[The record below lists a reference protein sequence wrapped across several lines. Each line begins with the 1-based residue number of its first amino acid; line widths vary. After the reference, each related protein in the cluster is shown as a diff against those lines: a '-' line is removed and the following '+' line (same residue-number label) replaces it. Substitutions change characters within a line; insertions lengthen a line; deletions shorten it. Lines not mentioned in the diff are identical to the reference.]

1 MSLLAIG
8 LAAALAGGIL
18 LIAFGMA
25 MAVSPR
31 QTDLLE
37 ARLAQFAEAGR
48 APATLTEVEM
58 SLPLF
63 DRVMR
68 PFLDKIGNRL
78 NRNAGQ
84 GSTDALQE
92 KLNLAGRP
100 WGLNASGF
108 LALRLLS
115 MLLFTAIGLAL
126 SLLGALAMPVFAV
139 VPAGGLILGY
149 LAPQMVV
156 ARRIKKRQKE
166 ILMALPS
173 ALDLLTISVEAGLS
187 FDAALTRVVD
197 KYNNEFSREL
207 TIMLNEVRLGRPR
220 LEALDD
226 VGRRCKVEELSN
238 FIQAIIQ
245 SEQLG
250 VGVANVLRIQSEE
263 IRRKRRQRAEE
274 QGQKAPLKMLF
285 PMVGCIFPTLFIV
298 LLGPAVIEV
307 AHQFGSGGGG

>member
-8 LAAALAGGIL
+8 LAVAVAGGIM
-18 LIAFGMA
+18 LIAFGLA
-25 MAVSPR
+25 MSVSPR
-31 QTDLLE
+31 QGDLLE

-48 APATLTEVEM
+48 APATLAEVEM
-58 SLPLF
+58 SLPFF
-63 DRVMR
+63 DRVVR
-68 PFLDKIGNRL
+68 PFLDKVGHRL
-78 NRNAGQ
+78 NRNQGAG
-84 GSTDALQE
+84 GTDALQE

-100 WGLNASGF
+100 WGLTASGF
-108 LALRLLS
+108 LALRLIC
-115 MLLFTAIGLAL
+115 MLLFTSIGLAL
-126 SLLGALAMPVFAV
+126 AIFAALTMPLLAV

-149 LAPQMVV
+149 LGPQMVV
-156 ARRIKKRQKE
+156 ARRIKKRQKS
-166 ILMALPS
+166 ILLALPS

-197 KYNNEFSREL
+197 KYDNEFSREL

-307 AHQFGSGGGG
+307 AHQFSAKP

>member
-1 MSLLAIG
+1 VSLLAIG
-8 LAAALAGGIL
+8 LAAAVGGGIL
-18 LIAFGMA
+18 LIAFGLA
-25 MAVSPR
+25 MSVSPR
-31 QTDLLE
+31 QGDLLE
-37 ARLAQFAEAGR
+37 ARIAQFAEAGR
-48 APATLTEVEM
+48 APATLAEVEM

-63 DRVMR
+63 DRVVR

-78 NRNAGQ
+78 NRNAAQ
-84 GSTDALQE
+84 GGTDALQE

-108 LALRLLS
+108 LALRLLL
-115 MLLFTAIGLAL
+115 MMLFTAIGFALAL
-126 SLLGALAMPVFAV
+126 FGALTMPLFAA

-166 ILMALPS
+166 ILLALPS

-187 FDAALTRVVD
+187 FDAALTRVVE
-197 KYNNEFSREL
+197 KYNNAFSREL
-207 TIMLNEVRLGRPR
+207 SIMLNEVRLGRPR

-307 AHQFGSGGGG
+307 AHQFGSGG

>member
-8 LAAALAGGIL
+8 LAAALGGGIL
-18 LIAFGMA
+18 LIAFGLA
-25 MAVSPR
+25 MSVSPR
-31 QTDLLE
+31 QGDLLE

-48 APATLTEVEM
+48 APATLAEVEM

-63 DRVMR
+63 DRVVR

-115 MLLFTAIGLAL
+115 MLLCVAVGFALAL
-126 SLLGALAMPVFAV
+126 FGALAMPLFAV
-139 VPAGGLILGY
+139 VPVGGLILGY

-166 ILMALPS
+166 ILLALPS

-307 AHQFGSGGGG
+307 AHQFGAGG

>member
-1 MSLLAIG
+1 MSPLAIG
-8 LAAALAGGIL
+8 LAVAVAAGIL
-18 LIAFGMA
+18 LIFVGLA

-48 APATLTEVEM
+48 APATLAEVEM

-63 DRVMR
+63 DRVFR
-68 PFLDKIGNRL
+68 PFLDKVGHRL
-78 NRNAGQ
+78 NRNAGA

-100 WGLNASGF
+100 WGLTASGF
-108 LALRLLS
+108 LALRLLC
-115 MLLFTAIGLAL
+115 MLMFTAIGLAL
-126 SLLGALAMPVFAV
+126 ALFGALTMPLLVV

-149 LAPQMVV
+149 LGPQMVV

-166 ILMALPS
+166 ILLALPS

-187 FDAALTRVVD
+187 FDSALTRVVE
-197 KYNNEFSREL
+197 KYNNAFSREL
-207 TIMLNEVRLGRPR
+207 SIMLNEVRLGRPR

-307 AHQFGSGGGG
+307 AHQFGSGG

>member
-1 MSLLAIG
+1 VSLLAIG
-8 LAAALAGGIL
+8 LAAALGGGIL
-18 LIAFGMA
+18 LIAFGLA
-25 MAVSPR
+25 MSVSPR
-31 QTDLLE
+31 QGDLLE

-48 APATLTEVEM
+48 APATLAEVEM

-63 DRVMR
+63 DRVVR
-68 PFLDKIGNRL
+68 PFLDKVGNRL
-78 NRNAGQ
+78 NKNASQ
-84 GSTDALQE
+84 GGTDALQE

-115 MLLFTAIGLAL
+115 MLIFTAIGLAL
-126 SLLGALAMPVFAV
+126 AVLGALSMPLFAV
-139 VPAGGLILGY
+139 VPVGGLILGY
-149 LAPQMVV
+149 LAPQIVV

-166 ILMALPS
+166 ILLALPS

-307 AHQFGSGGGG
+307 AHQFGSGG

>member
-8 LAAALAGGIL
+8 LAAALGGGIL
-18 LIAFGMA
+18 LIAFGLA
-25 MAVSPR
+25 MRVSPR
-31 QTDLLE
+31 QGDLLE

-48 APATLTEVEM
+48 APVTLAEVEM

-63 DRVMR
+63 DRVVR
-68 PFLDKIGNRL
+68 PFLDKVGNRL

-84 GSTDALQE
+84 GGTDALQE

-115 MLLFTAIGLAL
+115 MLLFTAVGLAL
-126 SLLGALAMPVFAV
+126 AVLGALTMPLFAI
-139 VPAGGLILGY
+139 VPVGGLILGY

-166 ILMALPS
+166 ILLALPS

-307 AHQFGSGGGG
+307 AHQFGAGG